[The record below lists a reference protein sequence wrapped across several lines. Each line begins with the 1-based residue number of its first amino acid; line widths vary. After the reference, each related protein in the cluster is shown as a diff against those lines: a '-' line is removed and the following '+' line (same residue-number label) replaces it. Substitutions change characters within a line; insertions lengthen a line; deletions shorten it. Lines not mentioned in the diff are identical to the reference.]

1 MAGARYPAV
10 TGTATVASPGYPT
23 TVAQEASSVVSFP
36 ANAHKCCGNRKNSGN
51 GRRQTALGDM
61 EKQGLFSTGAGS
73 EESPPESEPQVLFSV
88 TFIHYKVLIFPCKH
102 PKPPPFQAD
111 SVSP

>member
-36 ANAHKCCGNRKNSGN
+36 ANAPKCCGNRKNRGN

-73 EESPPESEPQVLFSV
+73 EESPPESEHQVF
-88 TFIHYKVLIFPCKH
+88 VLSNFYTLQGLDFPM
-102 PKPPPFQAD
+102 
-111 SVSP
+111 